1 MSESLSLLLTAEEV
15 AEALKIARSRVFDLL
30 AGGDLPSVQIGRSR
44 RITRTALEEYV
55 ARLEAA
61 AGQHPAPPRPDPRPA
76 PPRPDPRPGVT
87 RPDPRPGVTRS
98 AANGAA

>member
-1 MSESLSLLLTAEEV
+1 VNPLMLRPEEAAET
-15 AEALKIARSRVFDLL
+15 LGISRSRFYELL
-30 AGGDLPSVQIGRSR
+30 ASHQIASVRIGASR
-44 RITRTALEEYV
+44 RVTRTALEEYV

-61 AGQHPAPPRPDPRPA
+61 AGQPPA

-87 RPDPRPGVTRS
+87 RPDSRPGVTRS